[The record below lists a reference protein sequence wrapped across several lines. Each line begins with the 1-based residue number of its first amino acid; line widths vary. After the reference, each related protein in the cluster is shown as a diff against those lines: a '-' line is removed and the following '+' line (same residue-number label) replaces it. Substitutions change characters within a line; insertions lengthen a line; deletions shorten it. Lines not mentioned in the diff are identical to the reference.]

1 MIEIHKNIKR
11 KLLKYIKN
19 NKIPH
24 IILHGKSGSGKK
36 TLLWFFLKQIYK
48 NYTVNEMNNYIM
60 YINCITSKGIRFFRE
75 ELKFFAKT
83 NILKKKDVF
92 KSIILLNADQLTMDT
107 QSALRRC
114 IEKYSHT
121 TRFFIIIENK
131 EKLLKPILSRF
142 CDIFV
147 PFPLIGSKRVNL
159 HSLKKNKIPINNLK
173 KKIKNN
179 KIQNLKDC
187 LQMTEKLYIN
197 AYNSLDIMKYIKKM
211 DIEETQKY
219 FYLSY
224 FEKIRGEYRNEK
236 LLMFSMLYFIFL
248 RNDLNLENIE
258 NM

>member
-1 MIEIHKNIKR
+1 
-11 KLLKYIKN
+11 
-19 NKIPH
+19 
-24 IILHGKSGSGKK
+24 
-36 TLLWFFLKQIYK
+36 
-48 NYTVNEMNNYIM
+48 M

-75 ELKFFAKT
+75 ELKFFAKR
-83 NILKKKDVF
+83 NILKKKDIF
-92 KSIILLNADQLTMDT
+92 KSIILLNADQLTIDT

-159 HSLKKNKIPINNLK
+159 HSLKKQKIPINNLK

-187 LQMTEKLYIN
+187 LQITEKLYIG
-197 AYNSLDIMKYIKKM
+197 AYNSLDILKYIKKM
-211 DIEETQKY
+211 DIDETKKY

-236 LLMFSMLYFIFL
+236 LLMFNMLYFIFL

>member
-1 MIEIHKNIKR
+1 MVEIHKNIKK

-24 IILHGKSGSGKK
+24 IILHGKDGSGKK
-36 TLLWFFLKQIYK
+36 TLLWFFLKEIYK
-48 NYTVNEMNNYIM
+48 KYTLDEMNNYIM

-83 NILKKKDVF
+83 NILKKKDTF
-92 KSIILLNADQLTMDT
+92 KSIIFLNADQLTMDT

-142 CDIFV
+142 SAIFV
-147 PFPLIGSKRVNL
+147 PFPLIGSIRMNL
-159 HSLKKNKIPINNLK
+159 YSLKKQKIHFNSITQ
-173 KKIKNN
+173 KIKNK
-179 KIQNLKDC
+179 KINTLKDC
-187 LQMTEKLYIN
+187 LQITEKLYN
-197 AYNSLDIMKYIKKM
+197 DAYNSLDIMKYIEKMKINETKKN
-211 DIEETQKY
+211 

-224 FEKIRGEYRNEK
+224 FEKIRKEYKNEK
-236 LLMFSMLYFIFL
+236 LLMFYMLYSIFL
-248 RNDLNLENIE
+248 RNNLNLENIE
-258 NM
+258 IM